1 MFLVIKLYFSVWT
14 QKTNEAS
21 LCFCFCLAS
30 FFPMVM
36 VEFCL
41 TVISLFLVLKMLLS
55 LLSNWKRV
63 INYLLVTPVFCRLDV
78 FLGAP

>member
-1 MFLVIKLYFSVWT
+1 
-14 QKTNEAS
+14 
-21 LCFCFCLAS
+21 
-30 FFPMVM
+30 MVM